1 MKSMRKAPLS
11 GLSHSIHA
19 ATAVLCKNEA
29 ASKAECFGFLLMPE
43 FSMLSFA
50 SVLEPLRMANRI
62 SKKQLYNWQIFSP
75 NDDVIRPSN
84 GIEFLPT
91 RKREESADID
101 TLIVV
106 AGINPMKFSNGE
118 LLGWLRDL
126 ARRCVRLGAT
136 STGPLILAR
145 AKLLHGYKST
155 IHWENLDS
163 FREQYPGIFT
173 SEELFE
179 YDRDRFTCSGG
190 TAGLDLMMHLIGL
203 RHGKALAQSVAEQCI
218 HPKIRPA
225 HDLQRMALP
234 VRLSLDHPRLVEA
247 LSHME
252 THLEDPLACAT
263 IAELVGLSQRHFERL
278 FQERLGSTPARF
290 YKRLR
295 LERATALLEQT
306 PMSILQI
313 AVACGFSSAAH
324 FSASYKQLLG
334 SSPSAVRLRLR
345 AISQTAKPRRNPLSE

>member
-1 MKSMRKAPLS
+1 MKPKRKAPLS
-11 GLSHSIHA
+11 GLSQS
-19 ATAVLCKNEA
+19 LA
-29 ASKAECFGFLLMPE
+29 ASAPAPSKTEYFGFLLMPE

-62 SKKQLYNWQIFSP
+62 SKVQLYNWQLFSP
-75 NDDVIRPSN
+75 DDDVIRPSN

-91 RKREESADID
+91 RQREESADID

-106 AGINPMKFSNGE
+106 AGINPLKYCNTAIF
-118 LLGWLRDL
+118 GWLRDMVK
-126 ARRCVRLGAT
+126 RGVRLGAT

-145 AKLLHGYKST
+145 ARLLNGYKST
-155 IHWENLDS
+155 IHWENLDG

-179 YDRDRFTCSGG
+179 CDRDRFTCSGG

-203 RHGKALAQSVAEQCI
+203 RHGKALAQSIAEQCI

-234 VRLSLDHPRLVEA
+234 VRFSVDHPRLVEA
-247 LSHME
+247 ISHME

-278 FQERLGSTPARF
+278 FQDRLGSTPARF
-290 YKRLR
+290 YKRMR

-306 PMSILQI
+306 SMSILEI

-324 FSASYKQLLG
+324 FSASYVQVFS
-334 SSPSAVRLRLR
+334 SSPHAIRLRLR
-345 AISQTAKPRRNPLSE
+345 AV

>member
-1 MKSMRKAPLS
+1 
-11 GLSHSIHA
+11 
-19 ATAVLCKNEA
+19 
-29 ASKAECFGFLLMPE
+29 
-43 FSMLSFA
+43 MLSFA
-50 SVLEPLRMANRI
+50 SVIEPLRMANRI
-62 SKKQLYNWQIFSP
+62 SKAQLYNWQLFSP
-75 NDDVIRPSN
+75 DDGVIRPSN

-91 RKREESADID
+91 RQLEKNADID

-106 AGINPMKFSNGE
+106 AGINPLQYCNTAIFA
-118 LLGWLRDL
+118 WLRDMVK
-126 ARRCVRLGAT
+126 RGVRLGAT

-145 AKLLHGYKST
+145 ARLLNGYKST
-155 IHWENLDS
+155 IHWENLDG

-225 HDLQRMALP
+225 HELQRMALP
-234 VRLSLDHPRLVEA
+234 VRLSIDHPRLVEA
-247 LSHME
+247 ISQME

-263 IAELVGLSQRHFERL
+263 IAELVGLSQRQFERL
-278 FQERLGSTPARF
+278 FQQRLGSTPARF
-290 YKRLR
+290 YKRMR

-306 PMSILQI
+306 SMSILET

-324 FSASYKQLLG
+324 FSASYEQVFG
-334 SSPSAVRLRLR
+334 SSPHAIRLRLR
-345 AISQTAKPRRNPLSE
+345 ATPQTVKRHKPDV

>member
-11 GLSHSIHA
+11 SSPYSLLTGTA
-19 ATAVLCKNEA
+19 ASCSDEA
-29 ASKAECFGFLLMPE
+29 SSKAECFGFLLMPE

-62 SKKQLYNWQIFSP
+62 SKAQLYDWQLFTP
-75 NDDVIRPSN
+75 DGDVIRPSN

-91 RKREESADID
+91 RKREECADID

-106 AGINPMKFSNGE
+106 AGINPLKYGNSE
-118 LLGWLRDL
+118 LFGWLRDM
-126 ARRCVRLGAT
+126 ARRGVRLGAT

-145 AKLLHGYKST
+145 ARLLTGYKST
-155 IHWENLDS
+155 IHWENLDG
-163 FREQYPGIFT
+163 FREQYPNIFAT
-173 SEELFE
+173 EELFE

-203 RHGKALAQSVAEQCI
+203 RHGKSLAQSVAEQCI

-234 VRLSLDHPRLVEA
+234 VRFSVDHPRLAEA

-278 FQERLGSTPARF
+278 FMERLGSTPARF
-290 YKRLR
+290 YKRMR

-313 AVACGFSSAAH
+313 AVACGFASAAH
-324 FSASYKQLLG
+324 FSASYVHLLG
-334 SSPSAVRLRLR
+334 SSPSTVRLRLR
-345 AISQTAKPRRNPLSE
+345 GI